1 MSTISASTTTTT
13 AYKVTADTTGTLVL
27 QTGSGPTTAVTIDG
41 SQNVAFAGAIT
52 PTQTGGIVGTTTNN
66 NANAGSVGEYIA
78 STVLQASRVALTS
91 GTPVNITSIS
101 LTAGDWDVTAL
112 LGLSENSSTSWTY
125 YAGSISTVSA
135 THSTSQTNNIL
146 GSINSATLAVVNAY
160 IQAPVVRVSLASTTT
175 YYFVGQGGFTGGS
188 GQAAF
193 GTIRAR
199 RVR

>member
-13 AYKVTADTTGTLVL
+13 AYKVAADTTGTLVL
-27 QTGSGPTTAVTIDG
+27 QTGATPTTAVTIDG
-41 SQNVAFAGAIT
+41 SQNVAFANAIT

-91 GTPVNITSIS
+91 GTPVNVTSIS
-101 LTAGDWDVTAL
+101 LTAGDWDVTGL
-112 LGLSENSSTSWTY
+112 LGLSENSSVAWTY
-125 YAGSISTVSA
+125 YVGSISSVSG
-135 THSTSQTNNIL
+135 TLSTLQTNSST
-146 GSINSATLAVVNAY
+146 GSINTTTLAVVNAY
-160 IQAPVVRVSLASTTT
+160 LPLPVVRVSLASTTT
-175 YYFVGQGGFTGGS
+175 YYLVAQGGFTGGS